1 MDELMH
7 NFNKILDEK
16 REEIIEIANNKKT
29 RTVNPDKKMTQ
40 VDKDKLP
47 VDISSTLRRINEAAE
62 KKYKDSAKYKKE
74 INEQNRNP

>member
-16 REEIIEIANNKKT
+16 REEIIQIANNKKIRAT
-29 RTVNPDKKMTQ
+29 DKKMTN
-40 VDKDKLP
+40 VDKEKLP

-74 INEQNRNP
+74 INEQN

>member
-1 MDELMH
+1 MH

-16 REEIIEIANNKKT
+16 REEIIQIANNKKIRAT
-29 RTVNPDKKMTQ
+29 DKKMTN
-40 VDKDKLP
+40 VDKEKLP

-74 INEQNRNP
+74 INEQN